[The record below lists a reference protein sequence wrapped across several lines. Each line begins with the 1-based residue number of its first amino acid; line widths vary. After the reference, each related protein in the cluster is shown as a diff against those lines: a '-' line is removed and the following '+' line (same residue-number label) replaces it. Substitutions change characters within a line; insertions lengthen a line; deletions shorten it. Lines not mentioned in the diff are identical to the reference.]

1 MSSNFLDWER
11 EFQKKKRK
19 KKKFSIY
26 EAIFIN
32 TIKHIQP
39 VESRDKLKNQIVA
52 AGLTEEEFILLFEIL
67 KRKKILKYTMKEPK
81 GFYMEENVFYQID
94 EEYQDPIELTRSTKV
109 GFTGSKSKTI
119 DSFLKIDGK
128 ILKIYEEFGIT
139 HKEMQQILDRWK
151 KNQKV

>member
-1 MSSNFLDWER
+1 
-11 EFQKKKRK
+11 
-19 KKKFSIY
+19 
-26 EAIFIN
+26 
-32 TIKHIQP
+32 
-39 VESRDKLKNQIVA
+39 
-52 AGLTEEEFILLFEIL
+52 
-67 KRKKILKYTMKEPK
+67 MKEPK

-109 GFTGSKSKTI
+109 GFTRSKSKTI